1 MQFKYQMQI
10 NELQLK
16 LQLATS
22 PEVCKQRETNLK
34 SGMASI
40 SATLE
45 DYGKSLDASMQI
57 WNSLQEDPN
66 VQKLHEEI
74 LQKKHQLEES

>member
-1 MQFKYQMQI
+1 MQI
-10 NELQLK
+10 NELQLN

-22 PEVCKQRETNLK
+22 PEVFKQRETNLK
-34 SGMASI
+34 SGMGSI

-45 DYGKSLDASMQI
+45 DCGKSLDASMQI
-57 WNSLQEDPN
+57 WTSLQEDQN